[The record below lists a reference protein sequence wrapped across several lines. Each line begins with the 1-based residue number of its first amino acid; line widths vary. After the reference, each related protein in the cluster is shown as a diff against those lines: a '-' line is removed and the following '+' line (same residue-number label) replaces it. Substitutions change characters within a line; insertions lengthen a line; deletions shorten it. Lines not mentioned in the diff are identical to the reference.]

1 MFLQIKRIFVTIQ
14 RVYLQH
20 STKHILGYAFSFLGF
35 LSMLKVVFCT
45 LYLQIVCITFE

>member
-20 STKHILGYAFSFLGF
+20 SAKHILGDAFSFLGF
-35 LSMLKVVFCT
+35 LSMLKVVFYT